1 MQVQYGQT
9 EARSMLSMM
18 NSFRT
23 GSDAWYYDV
32 SGNKV
37 KLSGLGS
44 LQYDYELEAAAMQR
58 AAEIALSFSHT
69 RPDGTTC
76 FTVSDY
82 TYGENI
88 AAGYTTAAS
97 AFEGWQETNEDYS
110 GQGHRRNMLGNYTT
124 VGVGHV
130 YYQGVHYWV
139 QEFGYDQSGT
149 AKTKA
154 NDSTTTVELSV
165 DSSQLTIQDVTMS
178 NTTFTC
184 KGEALPT
191 EVSVTAYMDTTVGW
205 WGYPELT
212 VPVTWSLQGTAAK
225 YATLQE
231 GKLTALDSTKTTLTA
246 TVLGQQYKVD
256 ITLVG
261 HQAGKAVKEN
271 QTSSQ
276 YEAVTYCT
284 QCGQE
289 LSRTTIKLVAT
300 PKLSSVA
307 NSATGVTVKWQ
318 ASTGATK
325 YRVYRRTASGSWGRI
340 GDTTSTSF
348 TDTKVESDTTYYY
361 TVRSLASDGETPNSG
376 YDTTGL
382 KILCIAAHDL
392 SSVTNSANGVTVQW
406 QASKGVKKYGV
417 FRRTASTGWERI
429 ETTDATSYTDTKA
442 ESGTTYYYTVRCLG
456 SDGKVVGRYD
466 TTGKKITHIA
476 APKLS
481 SVSNGAK
488 SVTIKWSASKGAKK
502 YRVYR
507 KTGSGGWGIIGET
520 TSTSY
525 TDTSATAGTTYTYTV
540 RCITADGKS
549 TTSGYDGTGKTIKRL
564 TQPTPSVSKTSSGI
578 KTSWSKISGANKYYV
593 YRKTASG
600 GWSKIATT
608 TSTSYTDKTAKKG
621 TTYYYTVK
629 AASGSYVSSY
639 TSSKAIK
646 R

>member
-1 MQVQYGQT
+1 
-9 EARSMLSMM
+9 
-18 NSFRT
+18 
-23 GSDAWYYDV
+23 
-32 SGNKV
+32 
-37 KLSGLGS
+37 
-44 LQYDYELEAAAMQR
+44 
-58 AAEIALSFSHT
+58 
-69 RPDGTTC
+69 
-76 FTVSDY
+76 
-82 TYGENI
+82 
-88 AAGYTTAAS
+88 
-97 AFEGWQETNEDYS
+97 
-110 GQGHRRNMLGNYTT
+110 
-124 VGVGHV
+124 
-130 YYQGVHYWV
+130 
-139 QEFGYDQSGT
+139 
-149 AKTKA
+149 
-154 NDSTTTVELSV
+154 
-165 DSSQLTIQDVTMS
+165 MS

-225 YATLQE
+225 YATLQG
-231 GKLTALDSTKTTLTA
+231 GKLTALDSAKTTLTA

-318 ASTGATK
+318 ASEGATN
-325 YRVYRRTASGSWGRI
+325 YRVYRRTASGGWGRI

-348 TDTKVESDTTYYY
+348 TDTTAESDTTYYYTVRSLAPDGETTNSGYDTTGLKIYHIAAPKLSSVTNSATGVTVQWKASKGATKYRVYRRTASGGWSKVGDTTSTATSFTDTTAVSDTTYYY
-361 TVRSLASDGETPNSG
+361 TVRSLASDGKTPNSG

-382 KILCIAAHDL
+382 KI
-392 SSVTNSANGVTVQW
+392 
-406 QASKGVKKYGV
+406 Y
-417 FRRTASTGWERI
+417 
-429 ETTDATSYTDTKA
+429 
-442 ESGTTYYYTVRCLG
+442 
-456 SDGKVVGRYD
+456 
-466 TTGKKITHIA
+466 HIA

-507 KTGSGGWGIIGET
+507 KNGSGGWGIIGET

-578 KTSWSKISGANKYYV
+578 KTSWSKVSGANKYYV

-639 TSSKAIK
+639 TSSKSIK